1 MIAGSRY
8 LADRVSR
15 RAMLILASVSFLI
28 LLGIVIFIFRDG
40 VAGFIENGIGRF
52 LFGREWHIDEG
63 QFGILPLILGS
74 IFATLG
80 TLVIATPLSV
90 ACAIFLAEVAPYH
103 IREIVRSAIDLLVG
117 IPSVV
122 YGLVGVVWLVPLIRN
137 YLGGPGWSLLAAIIV
152 LTVMVLPTIVSI
164 SEDSLR
170 SVPQEYKEGALALG
184 ATHWQ
189 AIWRVMLPAARP
201 GIVIAVILGMGRV
214 IGESMACYMVIGN
227 SFLIPTSPLAP
238 ARTLT
243 SNIVGQIEEAA
254 YGSSHMHA
262 LFACGIVLLIFIF
275 IFNSISFVTRRRSE

>member
-1 MIAGSRY
+1 MSSY
-8 LADRVSR
+8 LVDRISR
-15 RAMLILASVSFLI
+15 RAMLVLASVSFLI
-28 LLGIVIFIFRDG
+28 LLGIVIFIFKDG
-40 VAGFIENGIGRF
+40 IAGFIENGVGRF
-52 LFGREWHIDEG
+52 LFGREWYIEEG

-80 TLVIATPLSV
+80 TLVIAAPLSI
-90 ACAIFLAEVAPYH
+90 ACAIFLAEVAPS
-103 IREIVRSAIDLLVG
+103 RVRQIVRPAIDVLVG

-122 YGLVGVVWLVPLIRN
+122 YGLVGMVWLVPLIRD
-137 YLGGPGWSLLAAIIV
+137 YLGGPGYSLLAAIVV
-152 LTVMVLPTIVSI
+152 LTIMVLPTIVSI

-170 SVPQEYKEGALALG
+170 SVPREYKEGALALG

-189 AIWRVMLPAARP
+189 AIWRVTLPAARP
-201 GIVIAVILGMGRV
+201 GIVSAVILGMGRV

-227 SFLIPTSPLAP
+227 AFIVPASLLDP

-243 SNIVGQIEEAA
+243 SNIVGQMEEAA

-275 IFNSISFVTRRRSE
+275 IFNSMSFVTRRRQ

>member
-1 MIAGSRY
+1 
-8 LADRVSR
+8 
-15 RAMLILASVSFLI
+15 MLILASVSFLI
-28 LLGIVIFIFRDG
+28 LLGIVIFIFKDG
-40 VAGFIENGIGRF
+40 IAGFIESGVGQF
-52 LFGREWHIDEG
+52 LFGKEWYIEER

-80 TLVIATPLSV
+80 TLVIATPLSI
-90 ACAIFLAEVAPYH
+90 ACAIFLAEVAPHY
-103 IREIVRSAIDLLVG
+103 IREVVRPAIDLLVG

-122 YGLVGVVWLVPLIRN
+122 YGLVGMVWLVPLIRDH
-137 YLGGPGWSLLAAIIV
+137 LGGPGYSLLAAIIV
-152 LTVMVLPTIVSI
+152 LTIMVLPTIVSI

-170 SVPQEYKEGALALG
+170 SVPQQYKQGALALG

-189 AIWRVMLPAARP
+189 ATWRVILPAARP
-201 GIVIAVILGMGRV
+201 GIVSAIILGMGRV

-227 SFLIPTSPLAP
+227 AFCIPTSPLDP

-254 YGSSHMHA
+254 YGSPHMHA

-275 IFNSISFVTRRRSE
+275 LFNSISFVTRGR